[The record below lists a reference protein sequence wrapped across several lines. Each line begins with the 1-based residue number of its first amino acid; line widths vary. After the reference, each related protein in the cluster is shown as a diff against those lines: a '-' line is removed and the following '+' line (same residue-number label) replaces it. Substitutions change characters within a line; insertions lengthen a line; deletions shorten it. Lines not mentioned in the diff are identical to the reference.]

1 MTIKPGCYRDVY
13 DLSATPH
20 VAHACAA
27 GTEAPSNGH
36 RVAWTIERPTCTA
49 ALRKSTSVNVRHR
62 RPTLGFRPCSRN
74 SFHLSDQPGDVRDTA
89 ALAKAVDDAGTGLG
103 VTGDTVG
110 RRQHLG
116 GLMTLAAGVLA
127 ASWIGSWV
135 VSWWRG
141 QKYPIESG
149 GHFCRCVYRTPS
161 GWVAAPGMAVS
172 ALNRGVRVHFRPE
185 AGYPPSRP
193 RGSGYRCRW
202 MAIRPPR

>member
-36 RVAWTIERPTCTA
+36 RVAWTIERPTCAA

-62 RPTLGFRPCSRN
+62 RPTHGFRPRSHN
-74 SFHLSDQPGDVRDTA
+74 SFHLSDQPGNVRDTA
-89 ALAKAVDDAGTGLG
+89 AFAKAVDDAGTGLG
-103 VTGDTVG
+103 VTGDRAG

-127 ASWIGSWV
+127 ASWTGSWV
-135 VSWWRG
+135 VAGPKVSNRIWWTLLSMCISD
-141 QKYPIESG
+141 PEWLG
-149 GHFCRCVYRTPS
+149 GSTGH
-161 GWVAAPGMAVS
+161 GGVS
-172 ALNRGVRVHFRPE
+172 AEPRS
-185 AGYPPSRP
+185 AGSFPAGGRIS
-193 RGSGYRCRW
+193 
-202 MAIRPPR
+202 AFAT